1 MLTSSQADNG
11 STAQPP
17 FSYPSSIKLT
27 FAILY
32 AAIISMALVGNILV
46 IYILYKRPETR
57 RLTSFMYVNLAVADL
72 LVTAVVMPQSMELI
86 ILDNLWIDGTFGEL
100 LAKLIMFVFF
110 VAVTASV
117 FSLTAVAF
125 DFFFGI
131 VLPMQKFPRFRNK
144 KILVPTIWITS
155 MCLMTPWLITVKVK
169 NSRIEFKFT
178 QFGETQAALRG
189 IFLYIVVTI
198 YLLPL
203 VTMCILYGHVCHTL
217 HKHKLPGI
225 AINNHARTRAHA
237 TKRQVIHMSI
247 AVVVAFALCWLP
259 AHAYHMILAIDFSV
273 RESLP
278 YYFMLLCYWCGHAN
292 SVVNPWLLI
301 YLKKKF
307 RAAFKRMITYPLS
320 RISFA
325 SKNNESVRSVT
336 KLPIRD
342 PIVQVR
348 EHYQFE
354 SSV

>member
-1 MLTSSQADNG
+1 MNSL
-11 STAQPP
+11 
-17 FSYPSSIKLT
+17 PSSSCL
-27 FAILY
+27 F
-32 AAIISMALVGNILV
+32 SSRRSQ
-46 IYILYKRPETR
+46 RPSNSR
-57 RLTSFMYVNLAVADL
+57 GFWL
-72 LVTAVVMPQSMELI
+72 LLR
-86 ILDNLWIDGTFGEL
+86 NC
-100 LAKLIMFVFF
+100 
-110 VAVTASV
+110 
-117 FSLTAVAF
+117 
-125 DFFFGI
+125 
-131 VLPMQKFPRFRNK
+131 LPMKTFPRLRNK

-155 MCLMTPWLITVKVK
+155 MCLMTPWLITIKVK

-348 EHYQFE
+348 EHYQFA
-354 SSV
+354 SSVWGLLLTLHRFYYIQVVTFASSLQVQLPAVEVFPSHQMS

>member
-1 MLTSSQADNG
+1 MKT
-11 STAQPP
+11 
-17 FSYPSSIKLT
+17 
-27 FAILY
+27 
-32 AAIISMALVGNILV
+32 
-46 IYILYKRPETR
+46 
-57 RLTSFMYVNLAVADL
+57 
-72 LVTAVVMPQSMELI
+72 
-86 ILDNLWIDGTFGEL
+86 
-100 LAKLIMFVFF
+100 
-110 VAVTASV
+110 
-117 FSLTAVAF
+117 
-125 DFFFGI
+125 
-131 VLPMQKFPRFRNK
+131 FPRFGNR

-155 MCLMTPWLITVKVK
+155 MCLMTPWLITIKVK

-217 HKHKLPGI
+217 HRHKLPLPSTI
-225 AINNHARTRAHA
+225 AQQLGPMLPSVKLR
-237 TKRQVIHMSI
+237 SI

-307 RAAFKRMITYPLS
+307 RAAFKRMIT
-320 RISFA
+320 
-325 SKNNESVRSVT
+325 
-336 KLPIRD
+336 
-342 PIVQVR
+342 
-348 EHYQFE
+348 
-354 SSV
+354 

>member
-1 MLTSSQADNG
+1 MQA
-11 STAQPP
+11 P

-32 AAIISMALVGNILV
+32 TAIISVALVGNILV
-46 IYILYKRPETR
+46 IYILYTRPETR

-86 ILDNLWIDGTFGEL
+86 ILDNLWIGGTFDEF

-144 KILVPTIWITS
+144 KILVPTIWIIS
-155 MCLMTPWLITVKVK
+155 MCLMAPWLVIIKVK
-169 NSRIEFKFT
+169 NSRIEFKFS

-189 IFLYIVVTI
+189 VFLYLVVTI
-198 YLLPL
+198 YLLPV
-203 VTMCILYGHVCHTL
+203 VTICVLYGYVCYTL
-217 HKHKLPGI
+217 QKHKLPGVEI
-225 AINNHARTRAHA
+225 KNRARNRTNA
-237 TKRQVIHMSI
+237 TKRKAINMSI

-259 AHAYHMILAIDFSV
+259 AHAHHMILAIDFKLSL
-273 RESLP
+273 SLP
-278 YYFMLLCYWCGHAN
+278 YYFMLLSYWLGHAN

-301 YLKKKF
+301 YFRKKF
-307 RAAFKRMITYPLS
+307 RAEFRRMISYPLM
-320 RISFA
+320 RISFL
-325 SKNNESVRSVT
+325 SKTNGSVGSEA
-336 KLPIRD
+336 KQPILD
-342 PIVQVR
+342 QTVQSTVV
-348 EHYQFE
+348 YQFT
-354 SSV
+354 SAV